1 MIKLISGYE
10 IKYNEDF
17 DRFFQNLLE
26 AIITESRRISIIKF
40 ADQENTGSKRDIFL
54 QEIMDNS
61 IYVTQQLFE
70 IYKDNEK
77 LTKFII
83 TGFIFNSV
91 IMALPGIGGSITP
104 LEAEDEDD
112 KDDTLH

>member
-1 MIKLISGYE
+1 MIKLINGYE
-10 IKYNEDF
+10 IKYNDDF

-26 AIITESRRISIIKF
+26 AIITESKKTSIIKST
-40 ADQENTGSKRDIFL
+40 DQNNTVSERDIFL

-61 IYVTQQLFE
+61 IYVTQQLFL

-91 IMALPGIGGSITP
+91 IMAIPGIGDSNISFP
-104 LEAEDEDD
+104 EKEDED

>member
-1 MIKLISGYE
+1 MIKLLNGHE

-26 AIITESRRISIIKF
+26 AIITESKKSSLIKTSEEKNSES
-40 ADQENTGSKRDIFL
+40 QRNIFL

-61 IYVTQQLFE
+61 IYVTHQLFR
-70 IYKDNEK
+70 IYQDNEK

-91 IMALPGIGGSITP
+91 IMALPAGENISNAPYRKG
-104 LEAEDEDD
+104 DD
-112 KDDTLH
+112 KDDTVH